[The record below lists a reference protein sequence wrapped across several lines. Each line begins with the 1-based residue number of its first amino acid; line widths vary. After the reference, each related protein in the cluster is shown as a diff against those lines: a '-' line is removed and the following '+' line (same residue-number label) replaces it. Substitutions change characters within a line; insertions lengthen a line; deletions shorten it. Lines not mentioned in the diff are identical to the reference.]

1 MQNMLRE
8 ELGLL
13 DLEQPLGGEPS
24 DESAG
29 ELTGE
34 LTQQHLV
41 QRLFRIENTVE
52 LIQASLLEAA
62 EHGETR
68 HEHLLQHLE
77 DLKDDVVRNH
87 RLLRELRD
95 RGCFQTSR
103 ECLFAGA
110 LAVVALWLYFV
121 HSVIGQ

>member
-1 MQNMLRE
+1 MLRE
-8 ELGLL
+8 ELGLH
-13 DLEQPLGGEPS
+13 DPERPLNGE
-24 DESAG
+24 A
-29 ELTGE
+29 TGE
-34 LTQQHLV
+34 LTQRHLV

-62 EHGETR
+62 EQGETR

-87 RLLRELRD
+87 RLLKELRD
-95 RGCFQTSR
+95 RGCFRTSR
-103 ECLFAGA
+103 ECLFVGA

-121 HSVIGQ
+121 HAVTGQ